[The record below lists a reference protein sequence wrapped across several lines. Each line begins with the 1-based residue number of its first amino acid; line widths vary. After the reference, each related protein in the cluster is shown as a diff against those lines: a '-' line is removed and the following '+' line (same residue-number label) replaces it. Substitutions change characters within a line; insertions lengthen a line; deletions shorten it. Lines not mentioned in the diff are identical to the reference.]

1 MHKEC
6 TNPEEHICASIVP
19 IFKMLHIQE
28 LEKINTLITKKNY
41 EKGKI
46 LFTKGDAANHLY
58 ILRYGRVKIYEMS
71 EDGRQQIVRLL
82 EPGDFFGEFALFM
95 DEQFYFLNAETLEDT
110 GICLLS
116 RDDLKNI
123 MHQNPKISFRI
134 MHALTERLAYA
145 ENFIS
150 NLTLQT
156 IEQRLVTWLLIMG
169 EKEGVVT
176 SQGIRLTINLPRH
189 ELANLFGTTRETLS
203 RKFSKLQAAGLITI
217 NNPKQ
222 ILILDKLKSY
232 SALKAQDSF

>member
-1 MHKEC
+1 MHKTC

-19 IFKMLHIQE
+19 IFKMLQLPE
-28 LEKINTLITKKNY
+28 LQKINTLIKKKNY
-41 EKGKI
+41 EKGTL
-46 LFTKGDAANHLY
+46 LFTKGDKANHLY

-82 EPGDFFGEFALFM
+82 EPGDFFGELALFM
-95 DEQFYFLNAETLEDT
+95 DEQSYFLNAETLEAT

-116 RDDLKNI
+116 RDDLKCI
-123 MHQNPKISFRI
+123 MHQNPEISSRI
-134 MHALTERLAYA
+134 MQALTERLAYA
-145 ENFIS
+145 EKFIS

-156 IEQRLVTWLLIMG
+156 IEQRLITWLLLMG

-203 RKFSKLQAAGLITI
+203 RKFSKLQAEGLIAI
-217 NNPKQ
+217 NSPKQ
-222 ILILDKLKSY
+222 ILILDKLRSY
-232 SALKAQDSF
+232 SVLEV